1 MKEHKKRTWL
11 LSSESTCLSAELLDS
26 HFEQCFSQKEKRQ
39 RHGTSTFPAKFCNY
53 EFFSSGAKGTEPPT
67 TASGD
72 LLSTAEESWSLKQ
85 EITVWQPQLL
95 STSMIIGRNL
105 SVSCIRT
112 STRQNQRILT
122 QSGSLP
128 LHCLV
133 HTGAATATEDPA
145 TATSLNQIC
154 VQTSVCIVYVPE
166 YIEDEEGTKHHQLW
180 Q

>member
-1 MKEHKKRTWL
+1 MGLPPSQPSSVTMSSFPVVPKVQNLQLQPVEICSQQLKKAGEVKL
-11 LSSESTCLSAELLDS
+11 
-26 HFEQCFSQKEKRQ
+26 
-39 RHGTSTFPAKFCNY
+39 
-53 EFFSSGAKGTEPPT
+53 
-67 TASGD
+67 
-72 LLSTAEESWSLKQ
+72 SLKQ

-112 STRQNQRILT
+112 STCQNQRILT

-166 YIEDEEGTKHHQLW
+166 YLEDEEGTKHHQLW